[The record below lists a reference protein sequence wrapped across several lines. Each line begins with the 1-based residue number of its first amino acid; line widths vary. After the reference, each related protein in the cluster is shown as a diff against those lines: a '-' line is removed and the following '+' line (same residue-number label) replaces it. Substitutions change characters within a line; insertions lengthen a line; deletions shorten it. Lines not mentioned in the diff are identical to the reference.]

1 MFVYTSFTVFSM
13 KSHARHSNNSSE
25 LVISRKEK
33 RALLRSR
40 KLRVIAVGALFAMVG
55 LLGVSP
61 LLIANSTE
69 VPAKMVRPESS
80 VGYSAASR
88 SEFRKSI
95 DIKGVS
101 TNSDTGD
108 WKMTDFD
115 NINAGAMSSWKA
127 DNHTVAVLMDSDEKS
142 LPEGFNSNHATGDV
156 GNAYAFSEC
165 TWWAY
170 LRRKQL
176 GLPVGSHF
184 GNGAQWAD
192 SAKALGY
199 WVDNTPR
206 HVGDI
211 VVFEAGQAGADST
224 YGHVAI
230 VEKINSDGSIETSE
244 SGASYNGG
252 TFSRTFKNVGDFQY
266 IHY

>member
-1 MFVYTSFTVFSM
+1 MVFSM
-13 KSHARHSNNSSE
+13 KSHAGHSNNSSE

-40 KLRVIAVGALFAMVG
+40 KQRVIAVGALFAMVG

-108 WKMTDFD
+108 WKRPTL
-115 NINAGAMSSWKA
+115 II
-127 DNHTVAVLMDSDEKS
+127 LMRMQCPLGKRIIIP
-142 LPEGFNSNHATGDV
+142 LPS
-156 GNAYAFSEC
+156 
-165 TWWAY
+165 
-170 LRRKQL
+170 
-176 GLPVGSHF
+176 
-184 GNGAQWAD
+184 
-192 SAKALGY
+192 
-199 WVDNTPR
+199 
-206 HVGDI
+206 
-211 VVFEAGQAGADST
+211 
-224 YGHVAI
+224 
-230 VEKINSDGSIETSE
+230 
-244 SGASYNGG
+244 
-252 TFSRTFKNVGDFQY
+252 
-266 IHY
+266 

>member
-1 MFVYTSFTVFSM
+1 
-13 KSHARHSNNSSE
+13 
-25 LVISRKEK
+25 
-33 RALLRSR
+33 
-40 KLRVIAVGALFAMVG
+40 
-55 LLGVSP
+55 
-61 LLIANSTE
+61 
-69 VPAKMVRPESS
+69 
-80 VGYSAASR
+80 
-88 SEFRKSI
+88 
-95 DIKGVS
+95 
-101 TNSDTGD
+101 
-108 WKMTDFD
+108 MTDFD

-176 GLPVGSHF
+176 GFPVGSHF